1 MFISNGCCSKL
12 LQTTGLKTTE
22 TVSQLEVRSPKS
34 RHQQSHISSEVSRR
48 GSFPVSAQAS
58 AGGPW
63 CVWAC
68 RHISLIFQC
77 LSSRGILHCVFT
89 TSSFCTCFHIFL
101 FFFFLRCLFLFVFV
115 CTWAS
120 LLCCVGFSLG
130 AASVASE
137 HRLSSCGSQGW
148 LLHGLWVLGSPI
160 REGIHVPYIGRRILN
175 HRITREALPMTS
187 YKDTS
192 CWMKAQPNPV

>member
-101 FFFFLRCLFLFVFV
+101 FFFFKMFVFV
-115 CTWAS
+115 CFRLHLGFLAVLRG
-120 LLCCVGFSLG
+120 LLTGGGFSCFG
-130 AASVASE
+130 A
-137 HRLSSCGSQGW
+137 Q
-148 LLHGLWVLGSPI
+148 
-160 REGIHVPYIGRRILN
+160 
-175 HRITREALPMTS
+175 
-187 YKDTS
+187 
-192 CWMKAQPNPV
+192 AQ